1 MRAKFQEMRGK
12 WRYLQGLPGFR
23 RAPATTLFRLLRWRL
38 HCALGIPATVTLSPW
53 GVRFFL
59 PARWRGA
66 GTTMIFA
73 VGAHY
78 ERELVYLHRFV
89 APGMVVVDGGA
100 NCGIYTVL
108 AARLVGSS
116 GRVLSFEPGAEA
128 FSVLKKNIKLN
139 HLVNVRAHCAALTDR
154 DGRARLYHHERGP
167 NSFSIAHSE
176 NMAIESEHV
185 VTRTLDEVFRE
196 ENAGRLG
203 LIKLDVEGAEELVLR
218 GAGQVIADSC
228 PTILFEI
235 NVPAAKQLG
244 LHPYGAWELLRNWGY
259 RFFSLTGC
267 EDLRELDQPLRSVAI
282 QNVIA
287 VHGKRWKL

>member
-1 MRAKFQEMRGK
+1 MRTRFQEIRGK
-12 WRYLQGLPGFR
+12 WRYLSGLASFR
-23 RAPATTLFRLLRWRL
+23 RAPAATLFRLVRWRL

-73 VGAHY
+73 VGTQY
-78 ERELVYLHRFV
+78 ERELTYLHRFV

-139 HLVNVRAHCAALTDR
+139 HLINVRAHCAALADK
-154 DGRARLYHHERGP
+154 DGRARLYHHGHGP

-176 NMAIESEHV
+176 STAIESEHV

-196 ENAGRLG
+196 EDASRLG

-218 GAGQVIADSC
+218 GAGQVIADSS

-235 NVPAAKQLG
+235 NVTAAKQLG
-244 LHPYGAWELLRNWGY
+244 LQPYGAWELLRNWGY
-259 RFFSLTGC
+259 RFLSLTGC
-267 EDLRELDQPLRSVAI
+267 EDLRELHQPLTSVAI
-282 QNVIA
+282 QNVFA
-287 VHGKRWKL
+287 VHGKRWKS